1 MKYLLVM
8 GCTSRLCNAF
18 FYAMTIQGLAAQYAT
33 SLILKYIYIGRSYKW
48 MFQLEYLFNGTLQI
62 LAIRI
67 TVENG
72 NQSSLPKTFICVVAI
87 LFETINV
94 TCCDTCILNSL

>member
-1 MKYLLVM
+1 
-8 GCTSRLCNAF
+8 
-18 FYAMTIQGLAAQYAT
+18 
-33 SLILKYIYIGRSYKW
+33 

-67 TVENG
+67 TVEKG

-94 TCCDTCILNSL
+94 TCCDTCILNKVACDYGWQVSSLVVTSLITRLEVEQSFA